1 MALDPLFLLVSF
13 IGFFLA
19 LSVHEFAHALVAYQ
33 LGDRTAAQA
42 GRLTLNP
49 IAHIDVF
56 GTIIL
61 PLLLILS
68 NTGIVFGWAKPVP
81 VNYYALK
88 DARWGP
94 AKVSIA
100 GPMANLI
107 FGIIC
112 LVLYVVVFKFTALEQ
127 NNLLVMFLPNL
138 AFINF
143 ILMVFNLIPV
153 PPLDGAQVLF
163 ALLPHRYDQIKI
175 VLQQYGMF
183 ILLLILFIGVG
194 FVFTIS
200 SVIFNLFLNIIN
212 LLI

>member
-1 MALDPLFLLVSF
+1 MGLDPLLLLVSF

-33 LGDRTAAQA
+33 LGDRTAAHS

-49 IAHIDVF
+49 LAHIDLF

-68 NTGIVFGWAKPVP
+68 NSGIVFGWAKPVP
-81 VNYYALK
+81 VNYFALK
-88 DARWGP
+88 DQRWGP
-94 AKVSIA
+94 AKVSLA
-100 GPMANLI
+100 GPAANLI

-112 LVLYVVVFKFTALEQ
+112 LVLYVVVFKFTSLAPT
-127 NNLLVMFLPNL
+127 NLLIIFLPNL

-143 ILMVFNLIPV
+143 ILMVFNLIPI

-163 ALLPHRYDQIKI
+163 ALLPHRYDNVKML
-175 VLQQYGMF
+175 LQQYGMV
-183 ILLLILFIGVG
+183 LLLLLLFMGVG
-194 FVFTIS
+194 FVFVIS
-200 SVIFNLFLNIIN
+200 
-212 LLI
+212 